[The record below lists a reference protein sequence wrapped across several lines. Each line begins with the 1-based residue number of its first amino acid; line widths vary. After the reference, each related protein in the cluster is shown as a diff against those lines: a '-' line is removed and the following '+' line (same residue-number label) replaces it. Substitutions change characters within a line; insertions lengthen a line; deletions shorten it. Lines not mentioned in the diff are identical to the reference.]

1 MIRRPPRSTLFPY
14 TTLFRSPGVKIADVL
29 AELDASPRDFV
40 AAAAAVPEPH
50 FAAGGAARDLF
61 EGTGPPHYREHAA
74 QIPEWRRAGGRQRG
88 LRKRRRAAN
97 PPAAHPAPLFETHP
111 HVPHGRAPGDPE
123 RVDPGPAPAP

>member
-40 AAAAAVPEPH
+40 AAAAAVPEPY

-61 EGTGPPHYREHAA
+61 EGTGPSHYREHTA
-74 QIPEWRRAGGRQRG
+74 QIREWRRGGGREGRPPRERPRGRKPPGTQRAR
-88 LRKRRRAAN
+88 LVESLPEMLPTA
-97 PPAAHPAPLFETHP
+97 PPG
-111 HVPHGRAPGDPE
+111 GRARGHRP
-123 RVDPGPAPAP
+123 RPA